1 MTEAPPAVP
10 ACLELRVGALLNQH
24 VELLRQ
30 LLLQLLLSL
39 QMTLRL
45 LHRLAEAGGQL
56 GACQSSTWV
65 GGWAGRRASVHACE
79 WAGGLAVE
87 QHAHTTH
94 RLGFF
99 VRVTVVVNLVV
110 LLLNF
115 VPQQLQRLRDPSAR
129 QPFDGYLS
137 VECAPKSASTS
148 CKGNALSAPRG
159 GRACDPL
166 CWHAQHTWHSLNQC
180 FHEALAM

>member
-65 GGWAGRRASVHACE
+65 G
-79 WAGGLAVE
+79 
-87 QHAHTTH
+87 AHTTH